1 VLPAKLARQ
10 FAVRTGYSGGADP
23 VQRASG
29 LETVGFF
36 LDRCPVQLENRVRR
50 HSNPDKIMFLDR
62 RFSSHIAFGA
72 ALLSSLPAPAA
83 TLHVQYSVSLIGLP
97 IGVAALTGIFGPTS
111 YKLDGNARMTG
122 LASILVSSKGAAA
135 ASGAISAGRIIPTT
149 YTTTAANA
157 TESRRIRMV
166 MAGGAVKG
174 VEIVPPLD
182 DRPGRVPVTERDKKD
197 VIDPMSALVMP
208 VPANEA
214 LVGPAACDRKLPIFD
229 GGMRFDVTLS
239 FVGVRQVK
247 TTGYAGPV
255 TVCAAR
261 YTPIAGYRPDRK
273 ATRFMADNRQIETWL
288 APVQGSHVV
297 LPYRIALMTMIGM
310 TVIEAAEFSV
320 DTSTSSAAPN

>member
-1 VLPAKLARQ
+1 
-10 FAVRTGYSGGADP
+10 
-23 VQRASG
+23 
-29 LETVGFF
+29 
-36 LDRCPVQLENRVRR
+36 
-50 HSNPDKIMFLDR
+50 MFLDR
-62 RFSSHIAFGA
+62 RFPSHIAFGA
-72 ALLSSLPAPAA
+72 VLLSSLPAPAA

-97 IGVAALTGIFGPTS
+97 IGVAALTGVFGPTS

-135 ASGAISAGRIIPTT
+135 ASGAISAGRIIPTA

-214 LVGPAACDRKLPIFD
+214 LVGPAACNRKLPIFD

-247 TTGYAGPV
+247 TNGYAGPV
-255 TVCAAR
+255 TVCSAR

-273 ATRFMADNRQIETWL
+273 ATRFMAENREIETWL

-297 LPYRIALMTMIGM
+297 LPYRIALMTMVGM